1 MKKWILA
8 VVALAIIA
16 AVYLSSQQGNSLRV
30 TASPVQRGDVIASV
44 SNTRAGTV
52 DACRRAGIAPTIGGS
67 ITHLYVVDG
76 QKVSEGELLLELWN
90 DDLQA
95 QVTLAEREAAAAASR
110 SEQACVTARVSKR
123 AADRLVRLHE
133 TDIASE
139 DAVEKAVGEAE
150 SAAAACAASRDSA
163 KVKVAAVEAAEA
175 ALRRT
180 QLRAPFAGVIA
191 EINGELGEFV
201 TPSPVGIPTPPTVDL
216 IDTSCLFI
224 RAPID
229 EVDAPRVAVG
239 LKAWITLDAFKE
251 RKFSGKV
258 QRVAPYVLD
267 LEKQSRTVDVEAVID
282 DDHMELLLPG
292 YSADVEV
299 IQDQREDVLLVP
311 TATVMEDSTVFVIPA
326 GGGVIEQRQV
336 ETGIANWEQTEVLSG
351 LQEGEWVVRSLDR
364 VGVEHGANAVVE

>member
-67 ITHLYVVDG
+67 ITHLHVVDG

>member
-251 RKFSGKV
+251 RKFSGEV